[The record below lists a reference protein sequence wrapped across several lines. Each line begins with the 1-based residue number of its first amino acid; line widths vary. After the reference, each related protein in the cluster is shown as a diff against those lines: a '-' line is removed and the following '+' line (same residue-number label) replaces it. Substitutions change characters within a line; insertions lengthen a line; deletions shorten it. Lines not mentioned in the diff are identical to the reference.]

1 MVESIVEKI
10 VSGDVRAAAKLI
22 RDIDDGAPGAREILK
37 GLYRHAGRAY
47 VIGVTGAPGV
57 GKSTVVDQM
66 VRGFRKNGKTVGVL
80 AVDPTS
86 PLSGG
91 AILGD
96 RIRMQRHSLD
106 DGVFIRSLATRG
118 QFGGL
123 TQSTRSAIVVL
134 DAMGKDYVI
143 VETVGVGQDE
153 IDIATSAHTT
163 VIVVVPGM
171 GDHIQAIKAG
181 IFEVGDIFL
190 INKSDRPDA
199 QKTSSDLKGMIDISS
214 KKFEKEGW
222 EPPILM
228 AEAMNNKGIAE
239 LLDEIEK
246 HRRSREAVSR
256 ESVIRRRKAIVR
268 FELID
273 MIRSRL
279 IQEALRRITHS
290 PQFNECVD
298 CITDGSKAIYSACD
312 ELLFAPLNLPGT
324 EDTEHSR

>member
-1 MVESIVEKI
+1 MVESIVGKI
-10 VSGDVRAAAKLI
+10 VNGDVKVAAKLI
-22 RDIDDGAPGAREILK
+22 RDIDDGAPGTREILK
-37 GLYRHAGRAY
+37 SLYRHAGHAY
-47 VIGVTGAPGV
+47 VIGITGAPGV
-57 GKSTVVDQM
+57 GKSTVVDQII
-66 VRGFRKNGKTVGVL
+66 RALRSNGKTVGVL

-134 DAMGKDYVI
+134 DAMGKDYII

-181 IFEVGDIFL
+181 IFEIGDIFL

-199 QKTSSDLKGMIDISS
+199 QKTLNDLRAMIDMTS
-214 KKFEKEGW
+214 KKFKQEGW

-228 AEAMNNKGIAE
+228 SEAVNNKGIIE
-239 LLDEIEK
+239 LLGEIEK
-246 HRRSREAVSR
+246 HRRSRETRPR
-256 ESVIRRRKAIVR
+256 ESIIRHKMAIAR
-268 FELID
+268 FELTD

-279 IQEALRRITHS
+279 VEEALSHITDS
-290 PQFNECVD
+290 LQFRQYLD
-298 CITDGSKAIYSACD
+298 CITEGTKDPYSACD
-312 ELLFAPLNLPGT
+312 ELLSAKLNLV
-324 EDTEHSR
+324 EDKTTD

>member
-10 VSGDVRAAAKLI
+10 VKGDVRTAARLI
-22 RDIDDGAPGAREILK
+22 RDIDNGVQGTREILK
-37 GLYRHAGRAY
+37 ALYRYTGKAY
-47 VIGVTGAPGV
+47 VIGITGAPGV

-66 VRGFRKNGKTVGVL
+66 VRGLRKNNKTVGVL
-80 AVDPTS
+80 AIDPTS

-123 TQSTRSAIVVL
+123 TQSTRSAIDVL
-134 DAMGKDYVI
+134 DAMGKDYII

-153 IDIATSAHTT
+153 IDIARSAHTT

-171 GDHIQAIKAG
+171 GDHIQVIKAG

-190 INKSDRPDA
+190 VNKSDRPDA
-199 QKTSSDLKGMIDISS
+199 AKTLSDLRAMIDITSRRF
-214 KKFEKEGW
+214 KQAGW
-222 EPPILM
+222 EPPVLL
-228 AEAMNNKGIAE
+228 AEAINNKGIVE

-246 HRRSREAVSR
+246 HRRSRKALPR
-256 ESVIRRRKAIVR
+256 ESIVRHKKAIAR
-268 FELID
+268 MELMD
-273 MIRSRL
+273 MIKSRL
-279 IQEALRRITHS
+279 VQETLSRIADS
-290 PQFNECVD
+290 LEFKKCLD
-298 CITDGSKAIYSACD
+298 CIVDGTKDPYSACD
-312 ELLFAPLNLPGT
+312 ELLSTKLNFR
-324 EDTEHSR
+324 EYESSE

>member
-1 MVESIVEKI
+1 MINNIVEKI
-10 VSGDVRAAAKLI
+10 VNGDVKVAAKLI
-22 RDIDDGAPGAREILK
+22 RDIDDRVSGTREILK
-37 GLYRHAGRAY
+37 ALHRHTGNAY
-47 VIGVTGAPGV
+47 IIGVTGAPGV
-57 GKSTVVDQM
+57 GKSTLVDQM
-66 VRGFRKNGKTVGVL
+66 VRELRKHGKTVGVL

-96 RIRMQRHSLD
+96 RVRMQRHSLD
-106 DGVFIRSLATRG
+106 AGVFIRSLATRG

-123 TQSTRSAIVVL
+123 TQSTRSAIDVL
-134 DAMGKDYVI
+134 DAMGKDYII

-153 IDIATSAHTT
+153 IDIAKSAHTT

-199 QKTSSDLKGMIDISS
+199 GKTLHDLRMMVDITR
-214 KKFEKEGW
+214 KRFKKEGW

-228 AEAMNNKGIAE
+228 AEAVTNKGIVE
-239 LLDEIEK
+239 LVNEIEK
-246 HRRSREAVSR
+246 HKKSGKALSR
-256 ESVIRRRKAIVR
+256 ESIMDSKRAVVR
-268 FELID
+268 VELID

-279 IQEALRRITHS
+279 VEEALSHITTS
-290 PQFNECVD
+290 LEFKKYLD
-298 CITDGSKAIYSACD
+298 CIIDGTKDPYSACD
-312 ELLFAPLNLPGT
+312 ELLSAKLSF
-324 EDTEHSR
+324 E